1 MNAVLGRLAAAVER
15 APAIALAIL
24 VVLTLVLGA
33 FASQQETET
42 DLTMF
47 APQGEL
53 ADAHARIVEEF
64 GAASASVQVIVDAG
78 PDGDILTV
86 DGLQVADDVADVV
99 RATPEVAAVLA
110 EGSPEAP
117 AVITYAMP
125 FLGAIA
131 ESGQTLDDLDDQALA
146 GLLASMFEDPAA
158 VMQVGGLL
166 SDDLDP
172 AATTARA
179 GLVIV
184 RLDGDVTADDHNDA
198 ELALRDA
205 LGSATFDGVTVIP
218 FGEYIFAD
226 ELVADME
233 AEMPV
238 LLGFAFLLIILILF
252 VTYRRIGD
260 VLLGLAGLVVTITWT
275 FGFAVIMGPSYLG
288 ITGTMSQISIMIPV
302 LLIGLAIDYAI
313 HLTSRYREELG
324 AGVAPPAAARRA
336 VMSVGGALVLATITT
351 AVGFLTNVVS
361 PLAPIRDFGLF
372 VAAGVVSAFIVMLLL
387 VPSARSLIDR
397 RRVRRGTLKPAPTGT
412 ERGLGKVMVRAAVL
426 AERHPI
432 VTLGVAG
439 VVTLTAAVAGLQV
452 STEFSQDDFIPEG
465 SNVELTIATMQELF
479 GGDLDET
486 TNLLIEGNLATP
498 EAANAMTASA
508 DRMDD
513 TPYVRTTAGRA
524 QITSPV
530 SVVAMLAADPDLGA
544 QLASLG
550 YLDGGF
556 APDADMDAIWSLARQ
571 AAPTQMDA
579 VLSADATAGR
589 LMLATTASQQH
600 ARALRDDLIADAAPL
615 DTAGLQVVV
624 VSDFLMFEE
633 ALDAL
638 TASQTRG
645 IGVTLLVALMVLVG
659 YFSLRDRRPLL
670 GVITMIPSALVV
682 AWVAGSMWVL
692 GLSFNV
698 MTAMVASLAIG
709 IGVPYGIHITNRFSE
724 DLARAP
730 SVDEAVRETVVHTGG
745 ALVGSATTTAAGF
758 GVLAFASLMP
768 MQQFGII
775 TALTIIYSLI
785 AAVLIEPACL
795 KLWADRRWSG
805 PNGAPVASDDDAVAL
820 TDAATESA

>member
-1 MNAVLGRLAAAVER
+1 MNAVLTRLAAAVER
-15 APAIALAIL
+15 APAIALALL

-47 APQGEL
+47 APRGEL

-64 GAASASVQVIVDAG
+64 GAASSSIQVIVDAG

-86 DGLQVADDVADVV
+86 AGLQVADQVTDVV
-99 RATPEVAAVLA
+99 RSTPEVVAVLA
-110 EGSPEAP
+110 EGTPEMP
-117 AVITYAMP
+117 PVVTYAMP

-131 ESGQTLDDLDDQALA
+131 ESGQSLDNLDDQGLA
-146 GLLASMFEDPAA
+146 DLVAAMFADPSA
-158 VMQVGGLL
+158 VVQAGGLL
-166 SDDLDP
+166 SDDLAP
-172 AATTARA
+172 ETATARA
-179 GLVIV
+179 GLVII

-205 LGSATFDGVTVIP
+205 LAEASFDGVTVTP

-226 ELVADME
+226 ALVRDME
-233 AEMPV
+233 EEMPR

-260 VLLGLAGLVVTITWT
+260 VLLGLAGLLITIMWT
-275 FGFAVIMGPSYLG
+275 FGFAVLMGPSYLG
-288 ITGTMSQISIMIPV
+288 ITGPMSQISIMIPV

-313 HLTSRYREELG
+313 HLTSRYREEL
-324 AGVAPPAAARRA
+324 AADVAPPAAARRA

-397 RRVRRGTLKPAPTGT
+397 RRIRRGTLKPAPVGT

-452 STEFSQDDFIPEG
+452 STEFSQNDFIPEG
-465 SNVELTIATMQELF
+465 SDVEATIATMQELF

-486 TNLLIEGNLATP
+486 TNLLVEGDLTTP
-498 EAANAMTASA
+498 DAANAMAASA
-508 DRMDD
+508 ARMDD
-513 TPYVRTTAGRA
+513 TPYVRTTGGQA
-524 QITSPV
+524 QVTSPV
-530 SVVAMLAADPDLGA
+530 SVVAMLAADPDLGT
-544 QLASLG
+544 QLSSLG
-550 YLDGGF
+550 YRDGAF
-556 APDADMDAIWSLARQ
+556 AADADVDAIWGLARQ
-571 AAPTQMDA
+571 AAPTQLDA
-579 VLSADATAGR
+579 VLNADATAGR
-589 LMLATTASQQH
+589 LVLATTASQDN
-600 ARALRDDLIADAAPL
+600 ARDLRDDLVQDAAPL
-615 DTAGLQVVV
+615 DQAGLQVVV
-624 VSDFLMFEE
+624 VSDFLLFEE

-645 IGVTLLVALMVLVG
+645 IGITLLVALMVLVG
-659 YFSLRDRRPLL
+659 YFTLRDRRPLL
-670 GVITMIPSALVV
+670 GLITMIPSALVV

-724 DLARAP
+724 DLERAP

-805 PNGAPVASDDDAVAL
+805 PSPEPTDDVVQESGVWVAREPA
-820 TDAATESA
+820 